1 MEEIKFKSF
10 DGTELVCHL
19 WGDATKPKAV
29 VQIIHGMS
37 EHSLRYAPLAEFLNK
52 HGYIVF
58 ADDHRAHGLTAGS
71 PERVGKYN
79 QKSNLYLD
87 TVRDEIEISKFL
99 K

>member
-19 WGDATKPKAV
+19 WGDATEPKAV

-79 QKSNLYLD
+79 QKAICIL
-87 TVRDEIEISKFL
+87 TPCVTKL
-99 K
+99 KLVNF